1 MRETHHLLIADRIR
15 DVVEFLLTRD
25 SFHFFLL
32 HFAASFCRV
41 LASVCGAQLRL
52 CVNELIHCYCCC
64 CCCYSEKRNDFKCIH
79 ITAFNY
85 KKCDLEIFC
94 VNTVGKSL

>member
-32 HFAASFCRV
+32 HLTASFCRV

-52 CVNELIHCYCCC
+52 CVNELIHC
-64 CCCYSEKRNDFKCIH
+64 CCCYSEKRNDFKCMH

-85 KKCDLEIFC
+85 KKCDMKFFLC
-94 VNTVGKSL
+94 HLTVRKPL